1 MKNSEEIKQVVKE
14 KYSEIALQSKTQN
27 ASSCCGVGGCN
38 SVDYT
43 IFSDDYSQLA
53 GYHEGA
59 DLGLG
64 CGLPTEFAQIKTN
77 DTVVDLGSGAGND
90 CFVARS
96 LTGPAGSV
104 IGIDMTQAMIDKA
117 RENTVKLG
125 FDNVQFRLGDI
136 EALPLQNNIADV
148 VVSNCVMNLVPDKSK
163 AFAETYRILK
173 PGGHFSISDVVLE
186 GALPLGLQQAAEMYA
201 GCVSGAL
208 QKSDYLD
215 IIKQAGFTNISIQK
229 QKSVVI
235 PDEILLEYITN
246 DQLNEFKN
254 SQTGIFS
261 ITVYAEKPKAN
272 CCPPNSGC
280 C

>member
-1 MKNSEEIKQVVKE
+1 MIP
-14 KYSEIALQSKTQN
+14 
-27 ASSCCGVGGCN
+27 
-38 SVDYT
+38 
-43 IFSDDYSQLA
+43 F
-53 GYHEGA
+53 
-59 DLGLG
+59 
-64 CGLPTEFAQIKTN
+64 
-77 DTVVDLGSGAGND
+77 VDLGSGAGND

-96 LTGPAGSV
+96 LTGPAGTV
-104 IGIDMTQAMIDKA
+104 IGIDMTQAMIVKA
-117 RENTVKLG
+117 RENASKLG

-136 EALPLQNNIADV
+136 EDLPLQNNIADV

-208 QKSDYLD
+208 QKTNYLD
-215 IIKQAGFTNISIQK
+215 IIQHAGFTNISIQK

-235 PDEILLEYITN
+235 PDEILLEYITK

-261 ITVYAEKPKAN
+261 ITVYAEKPKTN
-272 CCPPNSGC
+272 CCAPNSGC

>member
-1 MKNSEEIKQVVKE
+1 MKNSEEIKQVVRE

-272 CCPPNSGC
+272 CCLPNSGC